1 MNKINEC
8 QEWQPISGGMN
19 TIPTNE
25 IGVQSIILTPSLF
38 LRLLEWAKEE
48 AKGDV
53 CLHQVFEKILNLNN
67 NSPIGMDM
75 YDYLLNDVSC
85 EDEIEAKAD
94 SGDIENAME
103 LGYNQAIKANAEG
116 NELSDDGRDYSIVA
130 GELITDY
137 KDNGYGASND
147 EINAFWNGVEK
158 VNQHEEECED
168 CKLFDDE
175 EDDGLSALNQFREK
189 FNIDIEPK
197 KEEPKATVTI
207 TPDEDNEIERI
218 IKLAQFK

>member
-1 MNKINEC
+1 MNKVNEC

-19 TIPTNE
+19 TIPTNK

-48 AKGDV
+48 AEGDV

-75 YDYLLNDVSC
+75 YDYLLTDVSC
-85 EDEIEAKAD
+85 ENEEAKAD

-137 KDNGYGASND
+137 KDDGYGASND
-147 EINAFWNGVEK
+147 EIDAFWDGVEK

-175 EDDGLSALNQFREK
+175 EDNGLSALNQFREK